1 MGQKMSDI
9 FFQYQ
14 DFSKSR
20 YPGFFQNTFFARRVL
35 SFLWLPGFFKIFSA
49 TGKSRYWRNFIS
61 TFLPVSGL
69 FQKNPYSFQVESRY
83 LVPEIQ
89 NTFFARRVLSFLW
102 LPGFFKKF
110 SATGKSRYWRNFTS
124 TFLPVSRCK
133 TPMGFITYGSLS
145 QKSYRDSGTRFLKNL
160 VPEIISKPVFCPS
173 PQSGFLLGRALLLLP
188 RLAPARWPLYGQQC
202 LHCSPPGA

>member
-89 NTFFARRVLSFLW
+89 NTFLPVGFWAFFGYRDFSKNFR
-102 LPGFFKKF
+102 LPGNLG
-110 SATGKSRYWRNFTS
+110 TGE
-124 TFLPVSRCK
+124 
-133 TPMGFITYGSLS
+133 ISL
-145 QKSYRDSGTRFLKNL
+145 RR
-160 VPEIISKPVFCPS
+160 FCPS
-173 PQSGFLLGRALLLLP
+173 LDVKPLWVLLLM
-188 RLAPARWPLYGQQC
+188 ARFPKIL
-202 LHCSPPGA
+202 